1 MYLGLLPIERTFELS
16 LRVIYREKK
25 KVRSYLFSNLIIP
38 FLFYRNIIVASS
50 WIVCSLV
57 KGS

>member
-57 KGS
+57 KVY